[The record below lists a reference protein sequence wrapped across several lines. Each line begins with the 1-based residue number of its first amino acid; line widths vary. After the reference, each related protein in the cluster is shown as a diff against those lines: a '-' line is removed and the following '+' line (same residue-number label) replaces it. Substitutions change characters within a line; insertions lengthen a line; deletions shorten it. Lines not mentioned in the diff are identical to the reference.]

1 MRQRSNPRSSNR
13 LLNTLTGTVITIL
26 LFVSLPGFSADSR
39 NPAQLQKEL
48 DNLEAD
54 IKRFRA
60 MLDSTRGQRS
70 ELEQALELNEKEIS
84 EILNKIKK
92 IQDKLKL
99 GEDKLSSLKVE
110 RKDLLTLKKTQQVH
124 IARQIRGSFELGNQ
138 QYLKVVLNQE
148 DPNQLARMLTYY
160 DYFNRARI
168 EQIKSYESTL
178 QELATVEI
186 RITEW
191 NSQLTELSST
201 LESQKSG
208 LLTAQSQKK
217 LVLKA
222 LNVEIAETGNIIEQ
236 RIADRE
242 HLEALLE
249 RITAGIV
256 NLPSPED
263 TRPFDEMK
271 GSLLLP
277 VVGRVIQKFG
287 SRRSEGK
294 LTWDGV
300 FIEAEEGTPVRS
312 IHYGRVVFSDWLR
325 GFGLLL
331 IINHGAGYMS
341 LYGHNQVLYRETGDW
356 VSAGEL
362 ISDVGNSGGQ
372 LQSGLYFEIRSAGE
386 PANPQLWCT
395 ARPQSKAA

>member
-1 MRQRSNPRSSNR
+1 MRQRSNPGSRSR
-13 LLNTLTGTVITIL
+13 LLNTVIGAIITIF
-26 LFVSLPGFSADSR
+26 LFVSIPGFSAESR
-39 NPAQLQKEL
+39 DPTQLQREL
-48 DNLEAD
+48 DTLEAE
-54 IKRFRA
+54 IQKFRA
-60 MLDSTRGQRS
+60 DLDSTRGQRS
-70 ELEQALELNEKEIS
+70 ELEKALELNEKEIG

-92 IQDKLKL
+92 ISDELKL
-99 GEDKLSSLKVE
+99 GEDKLSSLQSE
-110 RKDLLTLKKTQQVH
+110 QKDLLILKKKQQVY

-160 DYFNRARI
+160 DYFNRARVQ
-168 EQIKSYESTL
+168 QIKSYEDTL
-178 QELATVEI
+178 VKLETVEV

-191 NSQLTELSST
+191 NSQLTKLSSR
-201 LESQKSG
+201 LEIQKSG
-208 LLTAQSQKK
+208 LLTVQSRKK
-217 LVLKA
+217 QVLKA

-242 HLEALLE
+242 HLGALLE

-263 TRPFDEMK
+263 TRPFTEMK

-287 SRRSEGK
+287 SQRSEGK

-300 FIEAEEGTPVRS
+300 FIEANEGTPVRS

-362 ISDVGNSGGQ
+362 ISHVGNSGGQ

-386 PANPQLWCT
+386 PSNPQLWCK
-395 ARPQSKAA
+395 ARPQNKAA